1 VQNLAGGVN
10 ASIGVTL
17 IELGGRQPRTWSYNG
32 GGQFTAAS
40 TYKLPTLMA
49 NAQAIASGRASG
61 SDQICFQD
69 ADYEDGAF
77 GDYYPGACYS
87 RNELAWRAGHY
98 SDNTAAHM
106 LVRDLGGS
114 AGLNSYAA
122 QHGATQSGFF
132 DPNVTTSNDLAA
144 LWASEASGGSGGPAA
159 QAWLYQLLTNT
170 EWENGIPAGTPGSK
184 VIHKTGAIY
193 AVENDAGLVV
203 NGPHG
208 AYILVV
214 LTDGAGGDLGTELI
228 AQVARR
234 VWLFEASRP
243 A

>member
-1 VQNLAGGVN
+1 
-10 ASIGVTL
+10 
-17 IELGGRQPRTWSYNG
+17 
-32 GGQFTAAS
+32 
-40 TYKLPTLMA
+40 
-49 NAQAIASGRASG
+49 
-61 SDQICFQD
+61 
-69 ADYEDGAF
+69 
-77 GDYYPGACYS
+77 
-87 RNELAWRAGHY
+87 
-98 SDNTAAHM
+98 M